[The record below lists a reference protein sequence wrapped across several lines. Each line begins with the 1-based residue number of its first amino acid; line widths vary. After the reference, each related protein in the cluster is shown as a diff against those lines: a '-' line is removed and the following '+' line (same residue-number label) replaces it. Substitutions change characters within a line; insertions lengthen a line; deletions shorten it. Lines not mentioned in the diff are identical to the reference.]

1 MSRNECSDKLQ
12 YRKAVSSAV
21 LTTLAQASKIVVGF
35 LILKLIALY
44 LGPDGLG
51 KLGHFMSLTSI
62 LALLAGGGITHGV
75 IKYSAEYRNDK
86 FNLYRLLSTAS
97 AFAFVFSVFF
107 ALLFLLF
114 SHSISVFILGD
125 GSLAWVISLL
135 SIFQFVLAFN
145 MLFSSV
151 ANGLADV
158 KSFAFSQIVGNLIS
172 LPFAWFLI
180 LKFGLPGA
188 AIAIISILAMAVFPS
203 IYLYLRSSLRFRFR
217 RRKIDSL
224 LLKKLGWF
232 SLMLCVSAIAFPV
245 VEIYIRQNL
254 ISNSGYTQAGIWQG
268 LIRLSSAY
276 LGFFSVFLASY
287 FMPMISRIDNKKE
300 IEQLTHKF
308 VVFVMAVFAV
318 GGGTLYFGRDFFV
331 PLLLSKEFEELNE
344 YLLYQ
349 LIGDFFKASNYVIGF
364 VAVARAAT
372 RIYIVSE
379 IFQAGLFVSLSLLVG
394 QFIVGAEGVTVAYM
408 MSYIMCFLV
417 SILALKFWVRN

>member
-1 MSRNECSDKLQ
+1 VTRNASSDTLQ

-21 LTTLAQASKIVVGF
+21 LTTFAQASKIVVGF

-62 LALLAGGGITHGV
+62 LALLAGGGISHGV
-75 IKYSAEYRNDK
+75 IKYSAEYRKDK
-86 FNLYRLLSTAS
+86 FSLYRLLSTAS
-97 AFAFVFSVFF
+97 AFAFVFSALL

-114 SHSISVFILGD
+114 SRPISMFILGD
-125 GSLAWVISLL
+125 DNLAWVISSL
-135 SIFQFVLAFN
+135 SVFQLILAFN

-158 KSFAFSQIVGNLIS
+158 KSFAFAQIIGNLIS
-172 LPFAWFLI
+172 LPFAWLLI
-180 LKFGLPGA
+180 SKFGLPGA
-188 AIAIISILAMAVFPS
+188 AIAIISILAMAAFPS
-203 IYLYLRSSLRFRFR
+203 LYLYLRSSLRFRFR
-217 RRKIDSL
+217 RRKIDST
-224 LLKKLGWF
+224 LLKKLSWF
-232 SLMLCVSAIAFPV
+232 SLMLCVSAVAFPV

-287 FMPMISRIDNKKE
+287 FMPMISRTNNKKE
-300 IEQLTHKF
+300 IESLTLKF
-308 VVFVMAVFAV
+308 IVFVMIVFAA
-318 GGGTLYFGRDFFV
+318 GGGVLYFWRDFFV
-331 PLLLSKEFEELNE
+331 PLLLSKEFEELNDF
-344 YLLYQ
+344 LIYQ

-364 VAVARAAT
+364 IAVARAAT

-379 IFQAGLFVSLSLLVG
+379 IFQAGLFVFLTFLIGRFV
-394 QFIVGAEGVTVAYM
+394 VGAEGVTIAYM
-408 MSYIMCFLV
+408 ISYIICFFV
-417 SILALKFWVRN
+417 GVVALKFWVRS